1 MFGKNVYKNIEKK
14 AEIQQKQ
21 IVLFVYKVLKM
32 GSSHVFTT
40 VESLQKAL
48 SSLEMDSIG
57 FVPTM
62 GALHHG
68 HLSLVRR
75 ALNENTVA
83 VVSIF
88 VNPTQFNNQEDLEK
102 YPRDLQ
108 KDIDLLNTVGDII
121 IFAPTTDEVY
131 PSDFKTINLD
141 LGKLETVMEGKF
153 RKGHFKGVVN
163 VVKRL
168 FDVVQP
174 TRAYFGLKDFQ
185 QIAVIK
191 HMVKSL
197 SLPIEIIGCEIVREA
212 SGLASSSRNVRL
224 SEREKEQAIILF
236 DALTIA
242 KQLSAKYNP
251 VDVQRQVESIFLS
264 SKLKLEYFEIVD
276 PETLLPLKKWVPGA
290 NACIAAYCGEVR
302 LIDNMQLIEK

>member
-1 MFGKNVYKNIEKK
+1 
-14 AEIQQKQ
+14 
-21 IVLFVYKVLKM
+21 M
-32 GSSHVFTT
+32 GNSHVFTT
-40 VESLQKAL
+40 VESLQRAL
-48 SSLEMDSIG
+48 SSHEKNSIG

-68 HLSLVRR
+68 HLALVRR
-75 ALNENTVA
+75 ALEENTVA

-88 VNPTQFNNQEDLEK
+88 VNPTQFNNKEDLEK

-108 KDIDLLNTVGDII
+108 KDVELLATVGEVL
-121 IFAPTTDEVY
+121 IFAPTPDEVY
-131 PSDFKTINLD
+131 PKDFKNIVLD

-168 FDVVQP
+168 FDIVQP

-185 QIAVIK
+185 QITVIK
-191 HMVKSL
+191 HMVRAL
-197 SLPIEIIGCEIVREA
+197 DLTIEIIGCDIVREP

-224 SEREKEQAIILF
+224 SEREKEQSIILF

-242 KQLSAKYNP
+242 KQLSSKYSP

-276 PETLLPLKKWVPGA
+276 PETLLSIKKWIPGA
-290 NACIAAYCGEVR
+290 HACIAAYCGEVR

>member
-1 MFGKNVYKNIEKK
+1 
-14 AEIQQKQ
+14 
-21 IVLFVYKVLKM
+21 M
-32 GSSHVFTT
+32 GNSHVFTT

-48 SSLEMDSIG
+48 SWHEKNSIG

-68 HLSLVRR
+68 HLALVRR
-75 ALNENTVA
+75 ALEENTVA

-88 VNPTQFNNQEDLEK
+88 VNPTQFNNKEDLEK

-108 KDIDLLNTVGDII
+108 KDVELLATVGDVL
-121 IFAPTTDEVY
+121 IFAPTPDEVY
-131 PSDFKTINLD
+131 PKDFKNIVLD

-168 FDVVQP
+168 FDIVQP

-185 QIAVIK
+185 QITVIK
-191 HMVKSL
+191 HMVRAL
-197 SLPIEIIGCEIVREA
+197 DLNVEIIGCDIIREP

-224 SEREKEQAIILF
+224 SEREKEQSIILF

-242 KQLSAKYNP
+242 KQLSSKYSP

-276 PETLLPLKKWVPGA
+276 PETLLSIKKWIPGA